1 MKSTVPST
9 LHVYLV
15 IISLETSHLALFTN
29 GIVIYYLASL
39 PELIA
44 QTGLSQQATQ
54 RLREELSKFS
64 MWLSKHSE
72 RYFSAKYDSPS
83 KEYID
88 KAKGVN
94 SQDVPGTVTA
104 RLFEMDKQEKS
115 D

>member
-1 MKSTVPST
+1 MFIFIWNTANQC
-9 LHVYLV
+9 LY
-15 IISLETSHLALFTN
+15 N
-29 GIVIYYLASL
+29 LASL

-64 MWLSKHSE
+64 MWLSKHSD
-72 RYFSAKYDSPS
+72 RYFSAKYDAPS

-94 SQDVPGTVTA
+94 SQDAPGTATA